1 MKKLLLAVVVGLVF
15 ISAGVAVGQHYKNYQ
30 TQKSQEARVSA
41 QKQADEI
48 ANIRNEARVNTEAL
62 NREVER
68 LRAECEKG
76 VIIHDSLTTYQQ
88 SKTIRP
94 VCDAQ

>member
-1 MKKLLLAVVVGLVF
+1 MKKLLLVVVVGLVF

-48 ANIRNEARVNTEAL
+48 ANIRNEAKVNAEAL

-76 VIIHDSLTTYQQ
+76 VIIYGSLTATQKA
-88 SKTIRP
+88 KTVRP